1 MEQPTPPPPP
11 GDHGF
16 RPPRIRGA
24 RRNAEGAVSPLGF
37 EAHRAEN
44 PAAPAADNTV
54 FLEHRPRLFSLAYR
68 MFGAA
73 GEAEDA
79 VQEVYVRWALADRAE
94 ITNPE
99 AWLTTVTVNLCR
111 TQLVSARARRETY
124 VGQWLP
130 EPVPTGGG
138 ALGPLATVEER
149 ESVSLAVLTAMERL
163 SPIERAVFVLRE
175 AFGYSHAEIAQMLD
189 LSVANT
195 QQIFHRAGQRVRT
208 GKQRF
213 VVSAE
218 HARTM
223 IEKFLQAASTGD
235 VDGLRELLADDVVSI
250 ADGGG
255 KVVAAKRPVVGGDVV
270 ARYLAKLSRFLGPT
284 ARFDFDEINGD
295 VGLVL
300 FQDDAPFG
308 VLVFDFDEAGAIVA
322 VRTIVNP
329 AKLAA
334 LAA

>member
-1 MEQPTPPPPP
+1 M
-11 GDHGF
+11 
-16 RPPRIRGA
+16 
-24 RRNAEGAVSPLGF
+24 
-37 EAHRAEN
+37 
-44 PAAPAADNTV
+44 
-54 FLEHRPRLFSLAYR
+54 EHRPRLFSLAYR

-73 GEAEDA
+73 SEAEDV
-79 VQEVYVRWALADRAE
+79 VQEVYLRWALADHAE
-94 ITNPE
+94 IANIE

-138 ALGPLATVEER
+138 ALGPLGTVEER

-175 AFGYSHAEIAQMLD
+175 AFGYSHAEIAEMLD
-189 LSVANT
+189 LTVANT

-235 VDGLRELLADDVVSI
+235 VDGLRELLADDVVSV

-255 KVVAAKRPVVGGDVV
+255 RVVAAKIPVVGGDVV
-270 ARYLAKLSRFLGPT
+270 ARYLSKLRRFLGPT
-284 ARFDFDEINGD
+284 ARFEFAEINGD
-295 VGLVL
+295 VGLIL
-300 FQDDAPFG
+300 IQDEIATG
-308 VLVFDFDEAGAIVA
+308 VLVFDFDEAGSIAA
-322 VRTIVNP
+322 VRTVVNP
-329 AKLAA
+329 IKLGAVTV
-334 LAA
+334 